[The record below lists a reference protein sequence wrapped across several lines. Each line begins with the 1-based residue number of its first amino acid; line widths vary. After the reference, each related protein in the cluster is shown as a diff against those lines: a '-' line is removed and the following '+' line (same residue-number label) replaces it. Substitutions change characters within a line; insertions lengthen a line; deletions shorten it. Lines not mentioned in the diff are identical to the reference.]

1 MRKPLISVIVPVYN
15 MEKYLQEC
23 VDSILGQSYENIEIL
38 LVNDGSTDHSPV
50 ICEDYKRADHR
61 IQVLH
66 KKNGGLMSAWI
77 YGVKASKGEYLCFV
91 DSDDWIS
98 PQMIEN
104 LAKEIRGDCKEVICS
119 NYVIEKTEK
128 KESIRVTQGLMPGTY
143 ERKEIEE
150 KIIPGLLG
158 NEIRSIHS
166 SRCMKLIS
174 KELILDN
181 IKYTDDKIT
190 MGEDLN
196 IIYPVLLDAQRIVCV
211 EEGYYYH
218 YRYVNSSM
226 VHKYNPVLNEK
237 IELLY
242 ETLKKIISTKIKE
255 NNRQE
260 LLLHGLQ
267 REYLFL
273 LFLVLKNELRGPFKG
288 FEKRMKKVIFE
299 AKNRGLSN
307 VQLKVETKANKLL
320 YLVWKHPNKIT
331 IGIARAAIKV
341 FDRR

>member
-77 YGVKASKGEYLCFV
+77 HGVKVSKGEYLCFV
-91 DSDDWIS
+91 DSDDWIDS
-98 PQMIEN
+98 QMIEE
-104 LAKEIRGDCKEVICS
+104 LVGELHGGGKEVICS
-119 NYVIEKTEK
+119 NYTIEKTEK
-128 KESIRVTQGLMPGTY
+128 NEAIRVTQGLDPGTY

-150 KIIPGLLG
+150 KIIPRLLG
-158 NEIRSIHS
+158 NEVRSIHS

-174 KELILDN
+174 RELILDN
-181 IKYTDDKIT
+181 MVFTNEKIT

-242 ETLKKIISTKIKE
+242 ETLKKIITTKIKE